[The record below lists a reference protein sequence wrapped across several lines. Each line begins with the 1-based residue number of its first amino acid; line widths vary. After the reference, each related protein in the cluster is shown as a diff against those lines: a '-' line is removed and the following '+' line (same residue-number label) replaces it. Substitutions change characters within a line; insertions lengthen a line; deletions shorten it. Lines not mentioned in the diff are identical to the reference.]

1 MALRYGMGYT
11 VKKKEVHLMEF
22 LRNLPTEQPEQLA
35 GLISIRPGRV
45 VSMAMSRQEH
55 CQMTLLAFG
64 DGESVSEECYFG
76 DTLYYVAEGALEVTR
91 AGGSQ
96 TLRAGDCLAIP
107 AGESHSVAAPGGCKL
122 LQITLS

>member
-1 MALRYGMGYT
+1 
-11 VKKKEVHLMEF
+11 MEF
-22 LRNLPTEQPEQLA
+22 LRNLPARQPEQLA
-35 GLISIRPGRV
+35 GLITIRPGRV

-64 DGESVSEECYFG
+64 DGESVSEARYFG
-76 DTLYYVAEGALEVTR
+76 DTFYYVAEGQLELTR

-96 TLRAGDCLAIP
+96 ILRAGDCLAVP
-107 AGESHSVAAPGGCKL
+107 AGEAHAVAAPGGCKL